1 MVESAEEMEE
11 ADRGRLVLN
20 GRGLAVGSWRVEM

>member
-1 MVESAEEMEE
+1 MVESVEEMEE
-11 ADRGRLVLN
+11 TDRGRLLLK